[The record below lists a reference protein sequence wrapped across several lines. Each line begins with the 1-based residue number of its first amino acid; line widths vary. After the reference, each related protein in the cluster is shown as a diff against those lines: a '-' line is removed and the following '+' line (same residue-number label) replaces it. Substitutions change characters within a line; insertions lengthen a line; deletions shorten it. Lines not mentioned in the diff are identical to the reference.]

1 MFDNLSP
8 EFVFFVITQL
18 ITVGIILGTYKTT
31 ISFMQQQIKEI
42 KEQAKLDKQEL
53 TEEMRKYNN
62 VLSRLA
68 VAENSIRSA
77 HHRMDFYEG
86 K

>member
-1 MFDNLSP
+1 MFNDFSP
-8 EFVFFVITQL
+8 EFIFFVITQL
-18 ITVGIILGTYKTT
+18 LTVGIIIGTYKTS
-31 ISFMQQQIKEI
+31 ISFMQTQIKEL
-42 KEQAKLDKQEL
+42 K
-53 TEEMRKYNN
+53 EEMHKYNN

-68 VAENSIRSA
+68 VAENSIKSM